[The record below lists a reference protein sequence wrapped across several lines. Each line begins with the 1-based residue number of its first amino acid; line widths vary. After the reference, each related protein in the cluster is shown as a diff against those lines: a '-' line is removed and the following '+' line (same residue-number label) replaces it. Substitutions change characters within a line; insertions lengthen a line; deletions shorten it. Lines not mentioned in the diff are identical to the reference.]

1 MSYEQKA
8 EQLKKKLKLNKA
20 TILGIKI
27 KKAEILK
34 LVKLL
39 RLRFPFSL
47 KCYKKNNFVCKNNQL
62 LIQDCKRDTTYDE
75 HIIIL
80 PG

>member
-8 EQLKKKLKLNKA
+8 EQLKKNPKLNKA

-47 KCYKKNNFVCKNNQL
+47 KY
-62 LIQDCKRDTTYDE
+62 
-75 HIIIL
+75 
-80 PG
+80 